1 MTIDITT
8 LFVCIDDFCKL
19 YESSIKSKTLPSY
32 KTRQRQG
39 YLSLSEML
47 LIEVMYHFSHYKSF
61 KYFYIHDILGRH
73 RNKFNKLPCYDRFVA
88 LKKHLFMPL
97 TMLLHS
103 LGGEQTGIYFAD
115 STPLKVCHN
124 KRINKHKVFEGLA
137 TRGKSTM
144 GWFFGFKL
152 HIVINHKGQIM
163 AVKITPG
170 NIDDRTALEDM
181 ATHLQGKCFADKGYI
196 GKKTFSKLW
205 GQGLHLITGIR
216 RNMKNH
222 LMPLIDKVLLR
233 KRFVIE
239 TIFGVMKTDFNLEH
253 SRHRSPINAF
263 VSILACL
270 VAYAYKT
277 DKPKIRAFLIEA

>member
-1 MTIDITT
+1 MKIDITT
-8 LFVCIDDFCKL
+8 LFVCLDDFCKL
-19 YESSIKSKTLPSY
+19 YESLTKSKILPLGKS
-32 KTRQRQG
+32 RQRQG

-47 LIEVMYHFSHYKSF
+47 LIEIWYHFSHYKNF

-73 RNKFNKLPCYDRFVA
+73 CDKFNKLPCYDRFIA
-88 LKKHLFMPL
+88 LKKQLFMPL
-97 TMLLHS
+97 TLLLHS
-103 LGGEQTGIYFAD
+103 LGGEETGIYFAD

-124 KRINKHKVFEGLA
+124 KRINNHKVFEGLA
-137 TRGKSTM
+137 ARGKSTM

-170 NIDDRTALEDM
+170 NADDRAALSDM
-181 ATHLQGKCFADKGYI
+181 VKYLRGKCYADKGYI
-196 GKKTFSKLW
+196 GKKIFEKLW
-205 GQGLHLITGIR
+205 GHGLHLITGIR

-222 LMPLIDKVLLR
+222 LMPFIDKVLLR

-270 VAYAYKT
+270 VAYTYKT